1 MSSGYP
7 FPSHERLKSQK
18 IIGRLFNRE
27 GQTFARY
34 PLRLIWLATS
44 LPHPTASV
52 QVAVSVPK
60 RQFKRAV
67 HRNRIK
73 RLLREAYRLERPALL
88 EAMPQ
93 GQPYALMLLY
103 TGKHEPTFA
112 EVQAA
117 LRPCLRHFAQKVQH
131 ASSLSLPPAAS
142 PTGPFG
148 DSGEQS

>member
-1 MSSGYP
+1 MP
-7 FPSHERLKSQK
+7 TFRFPITERLKSQK

-27 GQTFARY
+27 GQTTARY
-34 PLRLIWLATS
+34 PLRLIWIATP
-44 LPHPTASV
+44 LPQPTVPV

-73 RLLREAYRLERPALL
+73 RLLREAYRLQKPALYAAL
-88 EAMPQ
+88 PP
-93 GQPYALMLLY
+93 GQQYALMILY

-112 EVQAA
+112 EVRAALDASMQQLVYKVQAA
-117 LRPCLRHFAQKVQH
+117 HTEKTRPIGK
-131 ASSLSLPPAAS
+131 
-142 PTGPFG
+142 FG